1 MLFQKP
7 PSPSRRQRS
16 AGHEPSARPSGPR
29 PNGPDTPLMEPAA
42 LDRALRHAAWRDP
55 RIERKKFTEVYSA
68 VRTLEHTAAYV
79 DQALERLA
87 EVAEALRIG
96 QTTEHDLM
104 RGLQAARVEELLDSL
119 DRLSKMAADGKLN
132 LLNSESDSLYLDFG
146 HEAFRYVLPPFDLRR
161 GPKGL
166 DIPRMK
172 DGFDNSSEVQT
183 ISQAV
188 ALAQVRVRQ
197 FAARLSHDAG
207 MLVRMAKTYEADIS
221 VEDEDGIS
229 QHNVD

>member
-1 MLFQKP
+1 MLFNKP
-7 PSPSRRQRS
+7 PSPSRPRRS
-16 AGHEPSARPSGPR
+16 AGHRPSPRPSGPR

-42 LDRALRHAAWRDP
+42 FDRAMRHAAWRDP
-55 RIERKKFTEVYSA
+55 RVERKKFTEVYSA
-68 VRTLEHTAAYV
+68 VRTLERTAAYV

-104 RGLQAARVEELLDSL
+104 RGLQAARIEEVLDSL
-119 DRLSKMAADGKLN
+119 DRLSKIAADGKLN
-132 LLNSESDSLYLDFG
+132 LLHGESDSLYLDFG

-166 DIPRMK
+166 NIPHLK
-172 DGFDNSSEVQT
+172 DGFENSSDVQAV
-183 ISQAV
+183 SQAV
-188 ALAQVRVRQ
+188 KLAHVRVSQ

-221 VEDEDGIS
+221 VETAEGVTHAPID
-229 QHNVD
+229 

>member
-1 MLFQKP
+1 
-7 PSPSRRQRS
+7 
-16 AGHEPSARPSGPR
+16 
-29 PNGPDTPLMEPAA
+29 MEPAA
-42 LDRALRHAAWRDP
+42 LTRALRHAAWRDP
-55 RIERKKFTEVYSA
+55 RAERKKFTEVYGA
-68 VRTLEHTAAYV
+68 VRTLERTAAYV
-79 DQALERLA
+79 DQALERLV

-104 RGLQAARVEELLDSL
+104 RGLQAARIEELLDSL
-119 DRLSKMAADGKLN
+119 DRLSKMAADGSLN
-132 LLNSESDSLYLDFG
+132 LLNGDSDSLYLDFG

-166 DIPRMK
+166 NIAQLK
-172 DGFDNSSEVQT
+172 GGFDNNSEVQT

-188 ALAQVRVRQ
+188 ALAQVRISQ

-221 VEDEDGIS
+221 VEGEDGLS
-229 QHNVD
+229 LEGGD

>member
-1 MLFQKP
+1 MLFNKP
-7 PSPSRRQRS
+7 PSPTRPRRGAGPEPRPRS
-16 AGHEPSARPSGPR
+16 LGPR
-29 PNGPDTPLMEPAA
+29 PNGPDTPLMEPSA
-42 LDRALRHAAWRDP
+42 LSRALKHAAWRDP
-55 RIERKKFTEVYSA
+55 RAERKKFTEVYSA
-68 VRTLEHTAAYV
+68 VRTLERTAAYV

-87 EVAEALRIG
+87 EVSEALRIG

-104 RGLQAARVEELLDSL
+104 RGLQAARIEELLDSL
-119 DRLSKMAADGKLN
+119 DRLSKMAAEGGLN

-166 DIPRMK
+166 NIPQIK
-172 DGFDNSSEVQT
+172 DGFENSSEIAKV
-183 ISQAV
+183 SQAV
-188 ALAQVRVRQ
+188 TLAQVRVGQ

-221 VEDEDGIS
+221 DAGDDGAS
-229 QHNVD
+229 REAAD

>member
-1 MLFQKP
+1 MLFNKP
-7 PSPSRRQRS
+7 PFPTRPRRG
-16 AGHEPSARPSGPR
+16 AGPEPRPRPLGPR
-29 PNGPDTPLMEPAA
+29 PNGPDTPLMEPSA
-42 LDRALRHAAWRDP
+42 LSRALRHAAWRDP
-55 RIERKKFTEVYSA
+55 RAERKKFTEVYSA
-68 VRTLEHTAAYV
+68 VRTLERTAAYV

-104 RGLQAARVEELLDSL
+104 RGLQAARIEELLDSL
-119 DRLSKMAADGKLN
+119 DRLSKMAAEGGLN

-161 GPKGL
+161 GAKGL
-166 DIPRMK
+166 NIPEIK
-172 DGFDNSSEVQT
+172 DGFENSSEIQKV
-183 ISQAV
+183 SQAV
-188 ALAQVRVRQ
+188 TLAQVRIGQ

-221 VEDEDGIS
+221 DAGDDGAS
-229 QHNVD
+229 REGAD

>member
-1 MLFQKP
+1 M
-7 PSPSRRQRS
+7 
-16 AGHEPSARPSGPR
+16 EPSALS
-29 PNGPDTPLMEPAA
+29 
-42 LDRALRHAAWRDP
+42 RALRHAAWRDP
-55 RIERKKFTEVYSA
+55 RGERKKFTEVYAA
-68 VRTLEHTAAYV
+68 VRTLERTAAYV

-96 QTTEHDLM
+96 QSTEHDLM
-104 RGLQAARVEELLDSL
+104 RGLQAARIEELLDSL
-119 DRLSKMAADGKLN
+119 DRLSKMAAEGGLN

-166 DIPRMK
+166 NIPQMK
-172 DGFDNSSEVQT
+172 DGFENSSEIQS
-183 ISQAV
+183 ISQSV
-188 ALAQVRVRQ
+188 ALAQVRVAQ

-221 VEDEDGIS
+221 VEDAENPNLERGD
-229 QHNVD
+229 

>member
-7 PSPSRRQRS
+7 PSTKNTRRG
-16 AGHEPSARPSGPR
+16 AGHEPRPRPLGPR

-42 LDRALRHAAWRDP
+42 LNRALRHAAWRDP
-55 RIERKKFTEVYSA
+55 RVERKKFTEVYSA
-68 VRTLEHTAAYV
+68 VRTLERTAAYV

-96 QTTEHDLM
+96 QSTEHDLM
-104 RGLQAARVEELLDSL
+104 RGLQAARVEEVLDSL
-119 DRLSKMAADGKLN
+119 DRLTKMAADGHLN
-132 LLNSESDSLYLDFG
+132 LLHGESESLYLDFG

-166 DIPRMK
+166 DIPHLK
-172 DGFDNSSEVQT
+172 DGFDNSSEIQI

-188 ALAQVRVRQ
+188 AMAHVRVSQ
-197 FAARLSHDAG
+197 FAARLSHDAA

-221 VEDEDGIS
+221 VESEESLSPQPAD
-229 QHNVD
+229 

>member
-1 MLFQKP
+1 MLFNKH
-7 PSPSRRQRS
+7 PSPKRLRRGD
-16 AGHEPSARPSGPR
+16 GHEPSPRPIGPR
-29 PNGPDTPLMEPAA
+29 PNGPDTPSMEPAA

-55 RIERKKFTEVYSA
+55 RTERKKFIEVYGA
-68 VRTLEHTAAYV
+68 VRILESTAAYV

-104 RGLQAARVEELLDSL
+104 RGLQAARIEELLDSL
-119 DRLSKMAADGKLN
+119 ERLSKMAASGGLN
-132 LLNSESDSLYLDFG
+132 LLHGESDSLYLDFG

-166 DIPRMK
+166 NIPQMK
-172 DGFDNSSEVQT
+172 DGFDNRSEIQT

-188 ALAQVRVRQ
+188 SLAQVRVSQ

-221 VEDEDGIS
+221 VDEEESHSSERAD
-229 QHNVD
+229 

>member
-1 MLFQKP
+1 MLFNKP
-7 PSPSRRQRS
+7 PSPTRPRRG
-16 AGHEPSARPSGPR
+16 AGPEPRPRPSGPR
-29 PNGPDTPLMEPAA
+29 PNGPDTPLMEPSA
-42 LDRALRHAAWRDP
+42 LSRALRHAAWRDP
-55 RIERKKFTEVYSA
+55 RAERKKFTEVYSA
-68 VRTLEHTAAYV
+68 VRTLERTAAYV

-87 EVAEALRIG
+87 EVSEALRIG

-104 RGLQAARVEELLDSL
+104 RGLQAARIEELLDSL
-119 DRLSKMAADGKLN
+119 DRLSKMAAEGGLN

-166 DIPRMK
+166 NIPQIK
-172 DGFDNSSEVQT
+172 DGFDNSSEIAKV
-183 ISQAV
+183 SQAV
-188 ALAQVRVRQ
+188 TLAQVRVGQ

-221 VEDEDGIS
+221 DAGDDGAS
-229 QHNVD
+229 REAAD

>member
-1 MLFQKP
+1 MLFNKP
-7 PSPSRRQRS
+7 PAPARSRPNIGHKPSP
-16 AGHEPSARPSGPR
+16 RPVGPR

-42 LDRALRHAAWRDP
+42 LSRALRHAAWRDP
-55 RIERKKFTEVYSA
+55 RAERKKFTEVYGA
-68 VRTLEHTAAYV
+68 VRTLERTAAYV

-104 RGLQAARVEELLDSL
+104 RGLQAARIEELLDSL
-119 DRLSKMAADGKLN
+119 DRLSKMAADGGLN
-132 LLNSESDSLYLDFG
+132 LLNGESDSLYLDFG

-166 DIPRMK
+166 NIPK
-172 DGFDNSSEVQT
+172 LQDGFENSSEVQT

-188 ALAQVRVRQ
+188 SLAQVRIGQ

-207 MLVRMAKTYEADIS
+207 MLVRMAKAYEADIS
-221 VEDEDGIS
+221 VAGEDGLS
-229 QHNVD
+229 GERGD

>member
-1 MLFQKP
+1 M
-7 PSPSRRQRS
+7 
-16 AGHEPSARPSGPR
+16 EPSALS
-29 PNGPDTPLMEPAA
+29 
-42 LDRALRHAAWRDP
+42 RALKHAAWRDP
-55 RIERKKFTEVYSA
+55 RAERKKFTEVYSA
-68 VRTLEHTAAYV
+68 VRTLERTAAYV

-87 EVAEALRIG
+87 EVSEALRIG

-104 RGLQAARVEELLDSL
+104 RGLQAARIEELLDSL
-119 DRLSKMAADGKLN
+119 DRLSKMAAEGGLN

-166 DIPRMK
+166 NIPQIK
-172 DGFDNSSEVQT
+172 DGFENSSEIAKV
-183 ISQAV
+183 SQAV
-188 ALAQVRVRQ
+188 TLAQVRVGQ

-221 VEDEDGIS
+221 DAGDDGAS
-229 QHNVD
+229 REAAD

>member
-1 MLFQKP
+1 
-7 PSPSRRQRS
+7 
-16 AGHEPSARPSGPR
+16 
-29 PNGPDTPLMEPAA
+29 MEPAA
-42 LDRALRHAAWRDP
+42 LTRALRHAAWRDP
-55 RIERKKFTEVYSA
+55 RGERKKFTEVYAA
-68 VRTLEHTAAYV
+68 VRTLERTAAYV

-96 QTTEHDLM
+96 QSTAHDLM
-104 RGLQAARVEELLDSL
+104 RGLQAARIEELLDSL
-119 DRLSKMAADGKLN
+119 DRLSKMAAEGGLN

-166 DIPRMK
+166 NIPQMK
-172 DGFDNSSEVQT
+172 DGFENSSEIQS
-183 ISQAV
+183 ISQSV
-188 ALAQVRVRQ
+188 ALAQVRVAQ

-221 VEDEDGIS
+221 VEDAESPNLERGD
-229 QHNVD
+229 

>member
-1 MLFQKP
+1 MLFHKP
-7 PSPSRRQRS
+7 PSPTRSRRD
-16 AGHEPSARPSGPR
+16 AGHEARPRAVGPR

-42 LDRALRHAAWRDP
+42 LSRALRHAAWRDP
-55 RIERKKFTEVYSA
+55 RTERKKFTEVYSA
-68 VRTLEHTAAYV
+68 VRTLERTAAYV

-96 QTTEHDLM
+96 QTTGRDLM
-104 RGLQAARVEELLDSL
+104 RGLQAARIEELLDSL
-119 DRLSKMAADGKLN
+119 DRLSKMAAEGGLN

-166 DIPRMK
+166 NIPQIK
-172 DGFDNSSEVQT
+172 DGFENSSEIQT

-188 ALAQVRVRQ
+188 ALAQVRVGQ

-221 VEDEDGIS
+221 GTGEDDATRDGT
-229 QHNVD
+229 D

>member
-1 MLFQKP
+1 MLFNKP
-7 PSPSRRQRS
+7 PARSRPGVGNKSSP
-16 AGHEPSARPSGPR
+16 RPLGPR

-42 LDRALRHAAWRDP
+42 LTRALRHAAWRDP
-55 RIERKKFTEVYSA
+55 RAERKKFTEVYGA
-68 VRTLEHTAAYV
+68 VRTLERTAAYV
-79 DQALERLA
+79 DQALERLV

-104 RGLQAARVEELLDSL
+104 RGLQAARIEELLDSL
-119 DRLSKMAADGKLN
+119 DRLSKMAADGSLN
-132 LLNSESDSLYLDFG
+132 LLNGDSDSLYLDFG

-166 DIPRMK
+166 NIAQLK
-172 DGFDNSSEVQT
+172 GGFDNNSEVQT

-188 ALAQVRVRQ
+188 ALAQVRISQ

-221 VEDEDGIS
+221 VEGEDGLS
-229 QHNVD
+229 LEGGD

>member
-1 MLFQKP
+1 MLFNKP
-7 PSPSRRQRS
+7 PSPTRPRRG
-16 AGHEPSARPSGPR
+16 AGHEPRPRPAGPR

-42 LDRALRHAAWRDP
+42 LNRALRHAAWRDP
-55 RIERKKFTEVYSA
+55 RVERKKFTEVYSA
-68 VRTLEHTAAYV
+68 VRTLERTAAYV

-96 QTTEHDLM
+96 QSTEHDLM
-104 RGLQAARVEELLDSL
+104 RGLQAARVEEVLDSL
-119 DRLSKMAADGKLN
+119 DRLTKMAADGHLN
-132 LLNSESDSLYLDFG
+132 LLHGESDSLYLDFG

-166 DIPRMK
+166 DIPHLK
-172 DGFDNSSEVQT
+172 DGFENSSDVQAV
-183 ISQAV
+183 SQAV
-188 ALAQVRVRQ
+188 KLAHVRVSQ

-221 VEDEDGIS
+221 VETEESVTHAPGD
-229 QHNVD
+229 

>member
-1 MLFQKP
+1 MLFNKP
-7 PSPSRRQRS
+7 PSPARSRRDV
-16 AGHEPSARPSGPR
+16 GHEVRPRPIGPR

-42 LDRALRHAAWRDP
+42 LSRALRHAAWRDP
-55 RIERKKFTEVYSA
+55 RAERKKFTEVYSA
-68 VRTLEHTAAYV
+68 VRTLERTAAYV
-79 DQALERLA
+79 DQALERLS

-104 RGLQAARVEELLDSL
+104 RGLQAARIEELLDSL
-119 DRLSKMAADGKLN
+119 ERLSKMAANGGLN
-132 LLNSESDSLYLDFG
+132 LLNGESESLYLDFG

-166 DIPRMK
+166 NIPQMK
-172 DGFDNSSEVQT
+172 DGFDNSSEIQA

-188 ALAQVRVRQ
+188 ALAQVRVGQ

-221 VEDEDGIS
+221 VEGDIGPS
-229 QHNVD
+229 QERAD

>member
-1 MLFQKP
+1 MLFNKP
-7 PSPSRRQRS
+7 PSPARSRRD
-16 AGHEPSARPSGPR
+16 AGHEVRPRPIGPR

-42 LDRALRHAAWRDP
+42 LSRALRHAAWRDP
-55 RIERKKFTEVYSA
+55 RAERKKFTEVYSA
-68 VRTLEHTAAYV
+68 VRTLERTAAYV
-79 DQALERLA
+79 DQALERLS

-104 RGLQAARVEELLDSL
+104 RGLQAARIEELLDSL
-119 DRLSKMAADGKLN
+119 ERLSKMAANGGLN
-132 LLNSESDSLYLDFG
+132 LLNGESESLYLDFG

-166 DIPRMK
+166 NIPQMK
-172 DGFDNSSEVQT
+172 DGFDNSSEIQA

-188 ALAQVRVRQ
+188 ALAQVRVGQ

-221 VEDEDGIS
+221 VEGEIGPS
-229 QHNVD
+229 QERAD